1 MAKVIAEFSATV
13 RFQLDHCCLVWRQS
27 PRAPNISKKG
37 MILEKILELGKPSR
51 NKIKIINRCD
61 LMLQNLKHFKT
72 VIIQK
77 CPKCPEVQSVLS
89 VQDVQGVQGV
99 SVHSAIHSS
108 CPLDN

>member
-61 LMLQNLKHFKT
+61 FMLHDLK
-72 VIIQK
+72 QK
-77 CPKCPEVQSVLS
+77 KLN
-89 VQDVQGVQGV
+89 
-99 SVHSAIHSS
+99 ALLNI
-108 CPLDN
+108 